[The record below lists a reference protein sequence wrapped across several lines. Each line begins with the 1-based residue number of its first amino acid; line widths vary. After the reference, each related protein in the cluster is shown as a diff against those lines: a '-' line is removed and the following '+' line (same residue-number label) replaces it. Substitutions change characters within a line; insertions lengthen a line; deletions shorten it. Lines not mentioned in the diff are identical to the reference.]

1 MKIGYFGDFRSFILI
16 KTANFVNMKRA
27 MKYMVLVVLLLSAT
41 GMLGACSRAVFYED
55 GDFDY
60 DDDAQQ
66 EMRMLNSEIDNDDQW
81 HE

>member
-1 MKIGYFGDFRSFILI
+1 M
-16 KTANFVNMKRA
+16 
-27 MKYMVLVVLLLSAT
+27 MKYFALSLLLLAAT
-41 GMLGACSRAVFYED
+41 GVLAGCSRAVIYED
-55 GDFDY
+55 GDFDF

>member
-1 MKIGYFGDFRSFILI
+1 M
-16 KTANFVNMKRA
+16 
-27 MKYMVLVVLLLSAT
+27 MKYFALSLLLLAAT
-41 GMLGACSRAVFYED
+41 GVLGGCSRAVIYED
-55 GDFDY
+55 GDFDF

>member
-1 MKIGYFGDFRSFILI
+1 
-16 KTANFVNMKRA
+16 

>member
-1 MKIGYFGDFRSFILI
+1 
-16 KTANFVNMKRA
+16 
-27 MKYMVLVVLLLSAT
+27 MKYFALSLLLLAAT
-41 GMLGACSRAVFYED
+41 GVFGACSRAVIYED
-55 GDFDY
+55 GDFDF